1 VSSYDVVVDGSV
13 ELIGSPLRF
22 TTYVLAFDDALHVT
36 CTPGAEGLP
45 FVQNGVADAE
55 KPPGS
60 GGCAVHELAAVPL
73 APVDSV
79 EPPPFVAVTV

>member
-1 VSSYDVVVDGSV
+1 VSSYDVVVDGSAEV
-13 ELIGSPLRF
+13 IGRPLRF

-36 CTPGAEGLP
+36 CTPGADGLP

-60 GGCAVHELAAVPL
+60 GGCCAQEVAAVPF

-79 EPPPFVAVTV
+79 VPPPFAAVTV